1 MRAPFFFPAWPD
13 APWRRNAPARQG
25 PTITRIGTATW
36 RPAGAIAALAPS
48 CTQPARRGGMARRDP
63 RRSDARPDARPGPRP
78 EPARP
83 ARPSRRQ
90 PGPLAHRPCPRASAR
105 RRPCRRAGARRV
117 CPAGRGGRRGGGG
130 PRTRPLRASTPL
142 GRDALKAKRHAD
154 ILARPKAQRRFQLR
168 RNVMAIRRS
177 AALAPPRRGAAGTP
191 GAGPQRPVR
200 ARQTIP
206 ARRKPPARHRPPFGC
221 TWALPMHQRRV
232 NPMLPPAQH
241 RVAPGVAIAEMPV
254 ERPFRHAKIARHRLD
269 PESGG
274 APRHQRRHPRRDP
287 VFPPELPHQAHI
299 RPFRS
304 RAARPFAPSC
314 PERPCNK
321 VNRIPAVGPCGEAAN
336 HRCGQSTGT
345 AHPPV
350 WRKLPYGPNR
360 RMATSPRWTRH
371 RVRQWLA
378 NSGERTGCAAR
389 RRPAGAA
396 ALRPHRQ
403 PRSLW
408 PPTSPPLG
416 RTKRQI
422 P

>member
-13 APWRRNAPARQG
+13 APWRRNAPARQA
-25 PTITRIGTATW
+25 PAITRIGTATW
-36 RPAGAIAALAPS
+36 RTAGAIAALAR
-48 CTQPARRGGMARRDP
+48 TRARPARRAGMARRYT
-63 RRSDARPDARPGPRP
+63 RRSDTRPG
-78 EPARP
+78 PARP

-90 PGPLAHRPCPRASAR
+90 PGPLALRPCPQASTR
-105 RRPCRRAGARRV
+105 RRPCRKAGVRRV
-117 CPAGRGGRRGGGG
+117 CPAGRFGRRGGGG

-191 GAGPQRPVR
+191 GTGLQRPVR
-200 ARQTIP
+200 ARWPIP

-221 TWALPMHQRRV
+221 AGALPMYKRRV

-241 RVAPGVAIAEMPV
+241 RVAPGVAITEMPV
-254 ERPFRHAKIARHRLD
+254 ERPFRHAKSARHRLD

-274 APRHQRRHPRRDP
+274 APRHQCRHPRRDP

-321 VNRIPAVGPCGEAAN
+321 VNRIAATGPCGEAAN
-336 HRCGQSTGT
+336 HRCGPSTGT

-350 WRKLPYGPNR
+350 WPKLPYGPNC
-360 RMATSPRWTRH
+360 RMAPSPRWTRH
-371 RVRQWLA
+371 HRSAVVGKFRGADRLPRAPPPGWRCRPPATPPTTIPLA
-378 NSGERTGCAAR
+378 ANI
-389 RRPAGAA
+389 AA
-396 ALRPHRQ
+396 AGPDE
-403 PRSLW
+403 
-408 PPTSPPLG
+408 TANPL
-416 RTKRQI
+416 KF
-422 P
+422 PCNA